1 LVEAQQLESVMALVQ
16 RDYILRM
23 IEAIAAALARIV
35 RRREAGDF
43 AGARRETRVATIEL
57 LGPATS
63 LAGSVDS
70 RTAGDLLGDP
80 WRLVAWAR
88 LVADDAETVRL
99 LGNEEGSRQLERR
112 ALELFVES
120 KLRGAELDAAAQETL
135 RGLRVRVPAGQLDP
149 RYHEAV
155 VGDVAGH

>member
-1 LVEAQQLESVMALVQ
+1 MALVQ

-80 WRLVAWAR
+80 WRLAAWAR

-99 LGNEEGSRQLERR
+99 MDNDDAARQLERR
-112 ALELFVES
+112 ALELFVEAR
-120 KLRGAELDAAAQETL
+120 LRGAELDAAAQEVF
-135 RGLRVRVPAGQLDP
+135 RGLRSRVPGELLDP
-149 RYHEAV
+149 RYHQAV
-155 VGDVAGH
+155 VGDAAGD